1 MKPKRRY
8 VRNAPVSMKALPRSL
23 DELARIPGGPF
34 ALIEQVERQAGDQ
47 EARFWLGVLEAQVP
61 QIPFSILSAIV
72 HGGS

>member
-34 ALIEQVERQAGDQ
+34 ALIEQVERHPA
-47 EARFWLGVLEAQVP
+47 A
-61 QIPFSILSAIV
+61 ILSRFSA
-72 HGGS
+72 GL